1 MTQIKLTA
9 QHQKFIDAAGEI
21 YPNQSEFSTSQIKKI
36 CNETGCPN
44 PSWLKKSD
52 YRVGHGTYSLELAG
66 VAVQTNVVDLPVS
79 PTSVG
84 SVNVQMN
91 DTPVIPQVI
100 KEFVPFGHFSD
111 LKNILS
117 SGLFFPV
124 FITGL
129 SGNGKTMM
137 VEQICAKLKR
147 ECYRVNVTIETD
159 EDDLIGSN
167 TLIDGNIV
175 FREGPVLKA
184 MRKGSVLLIDEID
197 LASNKIM
204 CLQSILEGSG
214 YLNKKTGEFI
224 SPVEGFT
231 VVATANTKG
240 KGSDDGR
247 FIGTNVLNEAFLER
261 FSITMEQEYPSNA
274 IEKKILVKE
283 FEKLEVEGQTDFA
296 TNLVTWADVI
306 RKSFY
311 EGAIDELIS
320 TRRLVHIV
328 QAFKMFDNKM
338 KSIEMCV
345 SRFDQETKATFL
357 DLYTKVDAEALQEAY
372 EVEQEEEGK
381 FGVTVEEQ
389 IEQARYEAY
398 QEGAEDAHQAIEEQI
413 DYKNPETKEELF

>member
-1 MTQIKLTA
+1 MIKITA
-9 QHQKFIDAAGEI
+9 QHEKFIDAAGI
-21 YPNQSEFSTSQIKKI
+21 QYPGQSEFSKSQIKKI
-36 CNETGCPN
+36 CSETGCPN
-44 PSWLKKSD
+44 PSWLQKTE

-66 VAVQTNVVDLPVS
+66 VAVQNNVVDLPVS

-84 SVNVQMN
+84 VPSNIIN
-91 DTPVIPQVI
+91 DVTVIPEVI

-111 LKNILS
+111 LKNIIN

-129 SGNGKTMM
+129 SGNGKTFM
-137 VEQICAKLKR
+137 VEQVCAKLKR
-147 ECYRVNVTIETD
+147 ECYRVNVTVETD

-167 TLIDGNIV
+167 TLVDGNIV

-184 MRKGSVLLIDEID
+184 MRKGAVLLIDEID

-204 CLQSILEGSG
+204 CLQSILEGKG
-214 YLNKKTGEFI
+214 YLNKKTGEYV
-224 SPVEGFT
+224 SPTSGFT
-231 VVATANTKG
+231 VIATANTKG

-274 IEKKILVKE
+274 IEKKILIKE
-283 FEKLEVEGQTDFA
+283 FEKLGVTNDGTFV

-311 EGAIDELIS
+311 EGAVDELIS
-320 TRRLVHIV
+320 TRRLVHIA

-338 KSIEMCV
+338 KAIEMCV
-345 SRFDQETKATFL
+345 ARFDSETKDTFL
-357 DLYTKVDAEALQEAY
+357 DLYTKVDEDAVAY
-372 EVEQEEEGK
+372 EDSDNEEFDYGDEQEDIKEKILNEYD
-381 FGVTVEEQ
+381 
-389 IEQARYEAY
+389 QALNESTDYSEPNNN
-398 QEGAEDAHQAIEEQI
+398 EDI
-413 DYKNPETKEELF
+413 F

>member
-1 MTQIKLTA
+1 MIKITA
-9 QHQKFIDAAGEI
+9 QHEKFIDSAAKV
-21 YPNQSEFSTSQIKKI
+21 YPGQSEFSTSQIRNVI
-36 CNETGCPN
+36 NETGCPF
-44 PSWLKKSD
+44 PSWLTKKD

-66 VAVQTNVVDLPVS
+66 VAIQNNVVDLPVAS
-79 PTSVG
+79 TTIGAP
-84 SVNVQMN
+84 NIIN
-91 DTPVIPQVI
+91 DITVVPEAI
-100 KEFVPFGHFSD
+100 KEFVPFGHFTD
-111 LKNILS
+111 LKSILN

-137 VEQICAKLKR
+137 VEQVCAKLKR

-167 TLIDGNIV
+167 TLVDGNIV

-184 MRKGSVLLIDEID
+184 MRKGAVLLIDEID

-204 CLQSILEGSG
+204 CLQSILEGKG
-214 YLNKKTGEFI
+214 YLNKKTGEYVT
-224 SPVEGFT
+224 PADGFT
-231 VVATANTKG
+231 VIATANTKG

-283 FEKLEVEGQTDFA
+283 FAKLGVVGQEDFA

-320 TRRLVHIV
+320 TRRLVHIA

-345 SRFDQETKATFL
+345 SRFDSETKATFL
-357 DLYTKVDAEALQEAY
+357 DLYTKVDAEAETDPY
-372 EVEQEEEGK
+372 VEEE
-381 FGVTVEEQ
+381 
-389 IEQARYEAY
+389 
-398 QEGAEDAHQAIEEQI
+398 
-413 DYKNPETKEELF
+413 EELLKQAEAMSSEYSEADEGEDLF

>member
-1 MTQIKLTA
+1 MIKLTA
-9 QHQKFIDAAGEI
+9 QHEKFIDAAAGL
-21 YPNQSEFSTSQIKKI
+21 YPGQAEFSKSQIKKI
-36 CNETGCPN
+36 VKETGCPN
-44 PSWLKKSD
+44 PSWLQKPA

-66 VAVQTNVVDLPVS
+66 VAVQNNVVNLPVGS
-79 PTSVG
+79 TTVGAPNIVSDVSV
-84 SVNVQMN
+84 VPEV
-91 DTPVIPQVI
+91 V
-100 KEFVPFGHFSD
+100 KEYVPFGHFKD
-111 LKNILS
+111 LKSIIS

-147 ECYRVNVTIETD
+147 ECYRVNVTVETD

-167 TLIDGNIV
+167 TLVDGNIV

-184 MRKGSVLLIDEID
+184 MRKGAVLLIDEID

-204 CLQSILEGSG
+204 CLQSILEGKG
-214 YLNKKTGEFI
+214 YLNKKTGEYV
-224 SPVEGFT
+224 SPENGFT

-261 FSITMEQEYPSNA
+261 FSITMEQEYPSNV
-274 IEKKILVKE
+274 IEKKILNKE
-283 FEKLEVEGQTDFA
+283 FDKLEVKDASGFA
-296 TNLVTWADVI
+296 TNLITWADVI

-320 TRRLVHIV
+320 TRRLVHIA

-338 KSIEMCV
+338 KAIEMCV
-345 SRFDQETKATFL
+345 SRFDSETKSTFL
-357 DLYTKVDAEALQEAY
+357 DLYTKVDAEAVELDEVKV
-372 EVEQEEEGK
+372 EVE
-381 FGVTVEEQ
+381 
-389 IEQARYEAY
+389 
-398 QEGAEDAHQAIEEQI
+398 EDE
-413 DYKNPETKEELF
+413 YKTPDNDENIF

>member
-1 MTQIKLTA
+1 MIKITA
-9 QHQKFIDAAGEI
+9 QHEKFIDAAAEV
-21 YPNQSEFSTSQIKKI
+21 YPGQSEFSTSQIRNVIKEK
-36 CNETGCPN
+36 GCPF
-44 PSWLKKSD
+44 PSWLTKKD

-66 VAVQTNVVDLPVS
+66 VAVQNNVVDLPVAS
-79 PTSVG
+79 TTIGAP
-84 SVNVQMN
+84 NIIN
-91 DTPVIPQVI
+91 DVTVVPEVI
-100 KEFVPFGHFSD
+100 KEFVPFGHFTD
-111 LKNILS
+111 LKSILS

-137 VEQICAKLKR
+137 VEQVCAKLKR
-147 ECYRVNVTIETD
+147 ECYRVNITIETD

-167 TLIDGNIV
+167 TLVDGNIV

-184 MRKGSVLLIDEID
+184 MRKGAVLLIDEID

-204 CLQSILEGSG
+204 CLQSILEGKG
-214 YLNKKTGEFI
+214 YLNKKTGEYV
-224 SPVEGFT
+224 SPEKGFT
-231 VVATANTKG
+231 VIATANTKG

-283 FEKLEVEGQTDFA
+283 FEKLGVEDDTDFA

-320 TRRLVHIV
+320 TRRLVHIA

-345 SRFDQETKATFL
+345 SRFDAETKATFL
-357 DLYTKVDAEALQEAY
+357 DLYTKVDAEAQADPY
-372 EVEQEEEGK
+372 VEEE
-381 FGVTVEEQ
+381 EEFLK
-389 IEQARYEAY
+389 EAETISQSSEY
-398 QEGAEDAHQAIEEQI
+398 SEADNGED
-413 DYKNPETKEELF
+413 LF

>member
-1 MTQIKLTA
+1 MTIKVTA
-9 QHQKFIDAAGEI
+9 QHEKFINAAAEV
-21 YPNQSEFSTSQIKKI
+21 YPGQSEFSTSQIRNIQK
-36 CNETGCPN
+36 EQGCPF
-44 PSWLKKSD
+44 PSWLTKSE

-66 VAVQTNVVDLPVS
+66 VAVQNNVVDLPV
-79 PTSVG
+79 G
-84 SVNVQMN
+84 STTVSAPNVLMN
-91 DTPVIPQVI
+91 DVTVIPEVV
-100 KEFVPFGHFSD
+100 KEYVPFGHFTD
-111 LKNILS
+111 LKSIINS
-117 SGLFFPV
+117 RLFFPV

-167 TLIDGNIV
+167 TLVDGNIV

-184 MRKGSVLLIDEID
+184 MRKGAVLLIDEID

-204 CLQSILEGSG
+204 CLQSILEGKG
-214 YLNKKTGEFI
+214 YLNKKTGEYV
-224 SPVEGFT
+224 SPEDGFT
-231 VVATANTKG
+231 IIATANTKG

-283 FEKLEVEGQTDFA
+283 FEKLDVTNYGDYAE
-296 TNLVTWADVI
+296 NLVTWADVI

-320 TRRLVHIV
+320 TRRLVHIA
-328 QAFKMFDNKM
+328 QAYKMFDNKM
-338 KSIEMCV
+338 KAIEMCV
-345 SRFDQETKATFL
+345 ARFDSETKATFL
-357 DLYTKVDAEALQEAY
+357 DLYTKVD
-372 EVEQEEEGK
+372 
-381 FGVTVEEQ
+381 
-389 IEQARYEAY
+389 
-398 QEGAEDAHQAIEEQI
+398 EDAIEL
-413 DYKNPETKEELF
+413 PETDGTGSEDFQTPTNEEDLF

>member
-1 MTQIKLTA
+1 MINLTA
-9 QHQKFIDAAGEI
+9 QHEKFIDAAAEV
-21 YPNQSEFSTSQIKKI
+21 YPGQAEFSKSQIKKI
-36 CNETGCPN
+36 CQETGCPN
-44 PSWLKKSD
+44 PSWLQKPTF
-52 YRVGHGTYSLELAG
+52 RVGHGTYSLELAG
-66 VAVQTNVVDLPVS
+66 VSVQNNVVDLPVAS
-79 PTSVG
+79 TSIG
-84 SVNVQMN
+84 APSVLMN
-91 DTPVIPQVI
+91 DITVIPEIV
-100 KEFVPFGHFSD
+100 KEYVPFGHFTD
-111 LKNILS
+111 LKNIIN

-147 ECYRVNVTIETD
+147 ECYRVNVTVETD

-167 TLIDGNIV
+167 TLVDGNIV

-184 MRKGSVLLIDEID
+184 MRKGAVLLIDEID

-204 CLQSILEGSG
+204 CLQSILEGKG
-214 YLNKKTGEFI
+214 YLNKKTGEYI
-224 SPVEGFT
+224 SPEQGFT
-231 VVATANTKG
+231 VLATANTKG

-283 FEKLEVEGQTDFA
+283 FEKLEVEDAIDFA

-320 TRRLVHIV
+320 TRRLVHIA
-328 QAFKMFDNKM
+328 QAFKMFENKM
-338 KSIEMCV
+338 KAIEMCV
-345 SRFDQETKATFL
+345 SRFDSETKATFL
-357 DLYTKVDAEALQEAY
+357 DLYTKVDAEA
-372 EVEQEEEGK
+372 V
-381 FGVTVEEQ
+381 Q
-389 IEQARYEAY
+389 IEEVPSETDESIVSELESKDHYTPES
-398 QEGAEDAHQAIEEQI
+398 EEDI
-413 DYKNPETKEELF
+413 F

>member
-1 MTQIKLTA
+1 MTIQITA
-9 QHQKFIDAAGEI
+9 QHEKFIDAASEV
-21 YPNQSEFSTSQIKKI
+21 YPGQSEFSKSQIKKV
-36 CNETGCPN
+36 CAEKGCPN
-44 PSWLKKSD
+44 PSWLQKSEF
-52 YRVGHGTYSLELAG
+52 RVGHGTYSLELAG
-66 VAVQTNVVDLPVS
+66 VAVATNIATIPVTTGSISAPTLLQSDVV
-79 PTSVG
+79 
-84 SVNVQMN
+84 
-91 DTPVIPQVI
+91 VIPEVV

-111 LKNILS
+111 LKNIIS

-129 SGNGKTMM
+129 SGNGKTFM
-137 VEQICAKLKR
+137 VEQVCAKLKR

-184 MRKGSVLLIDEID
+184 MRKGAVLLIDEID

-204 CLQSILEGSG
+204 CLQSILEGKG
-214 YLNKKTGEFI
+214 YLNKKTGEYI
-224 SPVEGFT
+224 EPVSGFT
-231 VVATANTKG
+231 ILATANTKG

-274 IEKKILVKE
+274 IEKKILLGE
-283 FEKLEVEGQTDFA
+283 FSKLEVAGQESFA

-320 TRRLVHIV
+320 TRRLVHIA
-328 QAFKMFDNKM
+328 QAFKMFNNKM

-345 SRFDQETKATFL
+345 ARFDSETKATFL
-357 DLYTKVDAEALQEAY
+357 DLYTKVDSEPVVDYDESS
-372 EVEQEEEGK
+372 EVSDYD
-381 FGVTVEEQ
+381 TS
-389 IEQARYEAY
+389 IEDEYNEVL
-398 QEGAEDAHQAIEEQI
+398 DAIASKDH
-413 DYKNPETKEELF
+413 YTPENDESTF

>member
-1 MTQIKLTA
+1 MTIKITA
-9 QHQKFIDAAGEI
+9 QHEKFINAAAEV
-21 YPNQSEFSTSQIKKI
+21 YPGQSEFSTSQIRNIQK
-36 CNETGCPN
+36 EQGCPF
-44 PSWLKKSD
+44 PSWLTKSE

-66 VAVQTNVVDLPVS
+66 VAVQNNVVDLPV
-79 PTSVG
+79 G
-84 SVNVQMN
+84 STTVSAPNVLMN
-91 DTPVIPQVI
+91 DITVIPEVV
-100 KEFVPFGHFSD
+100 KEYVPFGHFTD
-111 LKNILS
+111 LKSIINS
-117 SGLFFPV
+117 RLFFPV

-167 TLIDGNIV
+167 TLVDGNIV

-184 MRKGSVLLIDEID
+184 MRKGAVLLIDEID

-204 CLQSILEGSG
+204 CLQSILEGKG
-214 YLNKKTGEFI
+214 YLNKKTGEYV
-224 SPVEGFT
+224 SPEDGFT
-231 VVATANTKG
+231 IIATANTKG

-283 FEKLEVEGQTDFA
+283 FEKLDVSNYGDYAE
-296 TNLVTWADVI
+296 NLVTWADVI

-320 TRRLVHIV
+320 TRRLVHIA
-328 QAFKMFDNKM
+328 QAYKMFDNKM
-338 KSIEMCV
+338 KAIEMCV
-345 SRFDQETKATFL
+345 ARFDSETKATFL
-357 DLYTKVDAEALQEAY
+357 DLYTKVDEDVIELEEAIITPD
-372 EVEQEEEGK
+372 GK
-381 FGVTVEEQ
+381 DDYDTPDNS
-389 IEQARYEAY
+389 
-398 QEGAEDAHQAIEEQI
+398 EDI
-413 DYKNPETKEELF
+413 F